1 MLAGPLMTLWTWR
14 TARSLLYASS
24 KSPARH
30 LPTPYQCSLLIG
42 ICLASLDRLRRY
54 TSYRWFRQRRTAS
67 PTPPILTQAGLVLYL
82 IVALAGAMLAA
93 DTLLHYTTSTVEID
107 DVKVS
112 STLGA
117 SGRGL
122 SQECLQLNRLEN
134 YGLPCSLNNLEPR
147 EEFLREHNEVFF
159 LHHNASQISEI
170 RILPQNSSTKGDVAV
185 LLPQTQGLS
194 PYVDYRASTIGIST
208 SCKAISKQCKF
219 GAWGT
224 NGMYSGFYCSP
235 NFWGVLGKSANVS
248 DDSDFQDP
256 DVPPLAFKLD
266 PNLQ

>member
-1 MLAGPLMTLWTWR
+1 MTLWTWR
-14 TARSLLYASS
+14 TARSLLRASS

-54 TSYRWFRQRRTAS
+54 TSYRWCRQRRIAS

-82 IVALAGAMLAA
+82 IIVLASAMLVA
-93 DTLLHYTTSTVEID
+93 DALLHYTTSTVELD

-112 STLGA
+112 NTLGA

-122 SQECLQLNRLEN
+122 SQECLQLDRMEN
-134 YGLPCSLNNLEPR
+134 YGLPCSLNHFSS
-147 EEFLREHNEVFF
+147 EEDYQREHNEVFF
-159 LHHNASQISEI
+159 LYHNKSQISEI
-170 RILPQNSSTKGDVAV
+170 RLLPKYSSTQGDVAV

-208 SCKAISKQCKF
+208 SCKTITKQCDF
-219 GAWGT
+219 GVWGP
-224 NGMYSGFYCSP
+224 NDMYSRFHCSP
-235 NFWGVLGKSANVS
+235 NFWGVLGKSANVC
-248 DDSDFQDP
+248 DDSDSHDP
-256 DVPPLAFKLD
+256 DVPPLAFKLS